1 MRFLQSLHLVNNQEG
16 SFGLDPGPREDCG
29 VKDGVSA
36 VGHVD
41 VLVVVEIVI
50 YLKLEHN
57 LYCYLRVCGN
67 LLRGVNLLP
76 SSHQ

>member
-1 MRFLQSLHLVNNQEG
+1 MVNNQEG

-50 YLKLEHN
+50 YLKLEQLAPN
-57 LYCYLRVCGN
+57 VGRPRQG
-67 LLRGVNLLP
+67 
-76 SSHQ
+76 